1 VSSTH
6 LPDSR
11 SLPPPPLLLY
21 SRVDYR
27 VMAETPDTTAT
38 TVASDRD
45 NSAQRRRSQ
54 RVQIAIPVL
63 VRGKSGSH
71 SFEEATQTVLVS
83 AHGCMVHLAATVVR
97 AQPIS
102 IINTKT
108 AEEMPCEV
116 AFAGRKDAE
125 GKTDV
130 GIKFAEPA
138 PLFWKITFPPEDWNP
153 SERKLPDAPRPP
165 IAQKH

>member
-1 VSSTH
+1 
-6 LPDSR
+6 
-11 SLPPPPLLLY
+11 
-21 SRVDYR
+21 
-27 VMAETPDTTAT
+27 MAQTPDTTAAIG
-38 TVASDRD
+38 VPDRD

-54 RVQIAIPVL
+54 RVQIAITVL
-63 VRGKSGSH
+63 VRGKNGSE

-83 AHGCMVHLAATVVR
+83 AHGCMVRLAATVVR
-97 AQPIS
+97 AQVIS
-102 IINTKT
+102 IVNTKT

-116 AFAGRKDAE
+116 AFAGKKDAD

-153 SERKLPDAPRPP
+153 SERKLPDAPKAP

>member
-6 LPDSR
+6 LPESR
-11 SLPPPPLLLY
+11 SLRPPQPLLY
-21 SRVDYR
+21 SRVDDR
-27 VMAETPDTTAT
+27 VMAQTPDITAA

-45 NSAQRRRSQ
+45 NTAQRRRSQ

-63 VRGKSGSH
+63 VRGKSGNQN
-71 SFEEATQTVLVS
+71 FEEAAQTVLVS

-102 IINTKT
+102 IVNAKT

-153 SERKLPDAPRPP
+153 SERKLPDAPKPP

>member
-1 VSSTH
+1 MSSTY
-6 LPDSR
+6 LPQSR
-11 SLPPPPLLLY
+11 SLLDPHLLLY
-21 SRVDYR
+21 SGDDSR
-27 VMAETPDTTAT
+27 VMAQTPDTTTSTA
-38 TVASDRD
+38 ASDRD

-63 VRGKSGSH
+63 VRGKSGGQ
-71 SFEEATQTVLVS
+71 SFEEAAQTILVS
-83 AHGCMVHLAATVVR
+83 AHGCMVRLAATVAR

-102 IINTKT
+102 IVNAKT

-116 AFAGRKDAE
+116 AFAGKKDAE

-153 SERKLPDAPRPP
+153 NERKLPDAPKAP
-165 IAQKH
+165 IPQKR